1 VGLTPRSGPDPG
13 VLVALLEE
21 AVVRLFTAIKFFF
34 LILFNRKV
42 AEAVLA
48 AHQRL
53 LKGESPTPK
62 QAEEKIEGR
71 QKALPTDVAA
81 SELGVVA
88 GLLALLQRE
97 ARFVDFLMEDVEGF
111 GDADVGAVARSVH
124 RGCRKALDQYL
135 TLEAI
140 RSEKEGDRLT
150 VAAGFDPGAL
160 RLEGKVTG
168 DPPFDGTLRH
178 HGWKLV
184 KANLPKPPAG
194 QDASIVMPAEV
205 EV

>member
-1 VGLTPRSGPDPG
+1 M
-13 VLVALLEE
+13 
-21 AVVRLFTAIKFFF
+21 RLFIAIKFFF
-34 LILFNRKV
+34 LVLFNRKV
-42 AEAVLA
+42 AEAVVA
-48 AHQRL
+48 AHQSL
-53 LKGESPTPK
+53 LKGPTQAPK

-71 QKALPTDVAA
+71 QKALPTDVGA
-81 SELGVVA
+81 SELGIVA

-111 GDADVGAVARSVH
+111 GDADVGAAARSVH
-124 RGCRKALDQYL
+124 RGCRKALEQYVQ
-135 TLEAI
+135 LEAL
-140 RSEKEGDRLT
+140 RPEKEGDTLN
-150 VAAGFDPGAL
+150 VPAGFDPGAL

-168 DPPFDGTLRH
+168 DPPFTGTLRH

-194 QDASIVMPAEV
+194 QDASVVMPAEV